1 MTTKLYFLLLLVGL
15 YMTGLSALAQKND
28 NSKNDFALESIDND
42 FGEFR
47 VIATNN
53 KRRGVFFFQRFTLFD
68 QINVIP
74 KSYVVLL
81 HKSGA
86 TVEINKAGTYA
97 IKLLKAQ
104 LLAYAKA
111 HPQYP
116 INLKVENPQK
126 SSYKHHYYYHWG
138 KRCPE
143 PPVGILLPSKL
154 KVLSR
159 ELSFAWYDEHTKD
172 SSKARYEVVITDMM
186 GEELL
191 KVKSSKRHIT
201 LSLSQAKSIYKYH
214 IIKLKLLGSDGEGG
228 CDGDAVMAEYVNN
241 ESMSIAY
248 RQFKLKNQLTKS
260 PLIAVF
266 NEMFFWNKKHFYL
279 EVNELWRK
287 LVKKYPKHPVLAI
300 AYQHFKVTYR
310 LQRVPETKTKK

>member
-1 MTTKLYFLLLLVGL
+1 M
-15 YMTGLSALAQKND
+15 AQKND
-28 NSKNDFALESIDND
+28 NEENDFAREPNDND

-53 KRRGVFFFQRFTLFD
+53 KRRGVYFFQRFTLSD

-74 KSYVVLL
+74 RSYVVLL
-81 HKSGA
+81 HKNGA
-86 TVEINKAGTYA
+86 TIEINQASTYA
-97 IKLLKAQ
+97 VKSLKAQ
-104 LLAYAKA
+104 LLAYVKA

-143 PPVGILLPSKL
+143 PEVGVLLPSKL

-172 SSKARYEVVITDMM
+172 SSKVRYELVSTNIMD
-186 GEELL
+186 EELL
-191 KVKSSKRHIT
+191 KVKSSKRHIALT
-201 LSLSQAKSIYKYH
+201 LSQAVYKYH
-214 IIKLKLLGSDGEGG
+214 IIKLKLLGSDGKGG
-228 CDGDAVMAEYVNN
+228 CQEAAVMAEHVND
-241 ESMSIAY
+241 ESISTAY
-248 RQFKLKNQLTKS
+248 RQFKLKNQSIKS

-266 NEMFFWNKKHFYL
+266 NEMFFWNSRRFYL
-279 EVNELWRK
+279 EVNKLWRK

-300 AYQHFKVTYR
+300 AYRHFKVTYH
-310 LQRVPETKTKK
+310 LQRVPRSKAKK